1 MIMKTDKSARG
12 FTLIEIMIAIAI
24 LALLAAI
31 TIPNLMTARSSA
43 NEGAIKRDLR
53 TFGTAAE
60 AYRSAQP
67 APTYPASIANMVATT
82 PAYLDSSW
90 GQGGVK
96 HGFTVNYSAYP
107 SGTYTLLAVP
117 TANAGK
123 NSYCLDNTGVIKGG
137 ITGVSANASGCSGGT
152 PIS

>member
-1 MIMKTDKSARG
+1 MKIDTNARG
-12 FTLIEIMIAIAI
+12 FTLVEIMIAIAI

-53 TFGTAAE
+53 TFGTSAE

-67 APTYPASIANMVATT
+67 APSYPVSIAAMVGTT

-90 GQGGVK
+90 AQGGVK
-96 HGFTVNYSAYP
+96 HGYTVNYALYP
-107 SGTYTLLAVP
+107 AGTFTLLAVP

-123 NSYCLDNTGVIKGG
+123 NTYCLDNTGVIKGG
-137 ITGVSANASGCSGGT
+137 TSGVAANASGCAGGT